1 LSEREA
7 VTRCLIPATGKPH
20 GLFDNFVAL
29 PVCLV
34 VAMRISEFDDLDTF
48 ETEGLLTGS
57 RERSWLWFGL
67 IISVGLHLALC
78 AYFYR
83 TRFQTAD
90 AIFAEAPRPPTFKVK
105 SVDLAQQ
112 LDKSSIDQTNPAAKP
127 EPDKTN
133 VQLPDEKKSFD
144 KLLQDIQASAA
155 MPDDTRDVLPDQPK
169 VEQPDVN
176 SVLTEI
182 ERSTAQNLSNNSNA
196 THEQSLLN
204 NATVSGRPQP
214 ALSGTELATST
225 TIKRPNTFTSK
236 MPADSAGPNKGR
248 APGFSDLDQLLAQK
262 GPLGSGTKLR
272 MPDDQLFEYD
282 SAMLQ
287 SSAIAQLQKLGT
299 LIQRNPRGTFTV
311 EGYTDSFGTPEYNLD
326 LSQRRADSVKQYLV
340 EAMGISPAQIET
352 RGYGATKFRTSP
364 NGSIEEQSP
373 NRRVEIVV
381 HTSEG

>member
-1 LSEREA
+1 MRAYELDD
-7 VTRCLIPATGKPH
+7 
-20 GLFDNFVAL
+20 FDNL
-29 PVCLV
+29 
-34 VAMRISEFDDLDTF
+34 

-57 RERSWLWFGL
+57 RERGWLWFGL
-67 IISVGLHLALC
+67 IVSLGLHLALC
-78 AYFYR
+78 TYFYR

-90 AIFAEAPRPPTFKVK
+90 AMLSEALPPPTFRVK

-112 LDKSSIDQTNPAAKP
+112 LDKGSVDQTNPAAKP
-127 EPDKTN
+127 EPDKTD

-144 KLLQDIQASAA
+144 KLLQDIQASEA
-155 MPDDTRDVLPDQPK
+155 MPDDTRDVLPDKPK
-169 VEQPDVN
+169 VEQPSDVN

-182 ERSTAQNLSNNSNA
+182 ERSTAQTLPNSPSG
-196 THEQSLLN
+196 TREQSLLN
-204 NATVSGRPQP
+204 NASVSGRPQP

-236 MPADSAGPNKGR
+236 MPADSAGPNKGH

-282 SAMLQ
+282 SATLQ
-287 SSAIAQLQKLGT
+287 ASAINQLQKLGT
-299 LIQRNPRGTFTV
+299 LIQRNPKATFTV
-311 EGYTDSFGTPEYNLD
+311 EGYTDSFGTPEYNRD

-340 EAMGISPAQIET
+340 EAMGISSAQIET
-352 RGYGATKFRTSP
+352 HGYGMTKFRTSP

>member
-1 LSEREA
+1 MKISKY
-7 VTRCLIPATGKPH
+7 GD
-20 GLFDNFVAL
+20 FD
-29 PVCLV
+29 
-34 VAMRISEFDDLDTF
+34 SF
-48 ETEGLLTGS
+48 ETEGLLAGGK
-57 RERSWLWFGL
+57 ERSWLWFGL
-67 IISVGLHLALC
+67 IVSLGIHFALC

-83 TRFQTAD
+83 VRFLPVD
-90 AIFAEAPRPPTFKVK
+90 AMMAGAPQPPTFKVK

-112 LDKSSIDQTNPAAKP
+112 LDKSSMDQNNPAAKP
-127 EPDKTN
+127 EPDKTD

-155 MPDDTRDVLPDQPK
+155 MPDDISDVLPDQPK
-169 VEQPDVN
+169 TEQRDVN
-176 SVLTEI
+176 TVLTEI
-182 ERSTAQNLSNNSNA
+182 EPSTAQNLSNNPNA
-196 THEQSLLN
+196 THQQSLLN
-204 NATVSGRPQP
+204 DTATSGRPQP

-225 TIKRPNTFTSK
+225 SIKRPNTFTSK
-236 MPADSAGPNKGR
+236 MPADSAGPNKGH

-282 SAMLQ
+282 SATLQ
-287 SSAIAQLQKLGT
+287 ASAMDQLQKLGR
-299 LIQRNPRGTFTV
+299 LIQRNPKATFTV

-340 EAMGISPAQIET
+340 EAMRISPAQIET
-352 RGYGATKFRTSP
+352 RGYGMAKFRTSP

-381 HTSEG
+381 HTSDG

>member
-1 LSEREA
+1 MRASE
-7 VTRCLIPATGKPH
+7 LDD
-20 GLFDNFVAL
+20 FDSL
-29 PVCLV
+29 
-34 VAMRISEFDDLDTF
+34 

-57 RERSWLWFGL
+57 RERGWLWFGL
-67 IISVGLHLALC
+67 IVSLGLHLALC
-78 AYFYR
+78 TYFYR

-90 AIFAEAPRPPTFKVK
+90 AMLSETLPPPTFKVK

-112 LDKSSIDQTNPAAKP
+112 LDKGGVDQTNPAAKP
-127 EPDKTN
+127 EPDKTD

-155 MPDDTRDVLPDQPK
+155 MPDDTRDVLPDKPK

-182 ERSTAQNLSNNSNA
+182 ERSTAQTLPNSPNG
-196 THEQSLLN
+196 TREQSLLN
-204 NATVSGRPQP
+204 NAAVSGRPQP

-236 MPADSAGPNKGR
+236 MPADSAGPNKGH

-282 SAMLQ
+282 SATLQ
-287 SSAIAQLQKLGT
+287 GSAINQLQKLGT
-299 LIQRNPRGTFTV
+299 LIQRNPKATFTV
-311 EGYTDSFGTPEYNLD
+311 EGYTDSFGTPDYNLD

-340 EAMGISPAQIET
+340 EAMGISSAQIET
-352 RGYGATKFRTSP
+352 RGYGMTKFRTSP

>member
-1 LSEREA
+1 MRAYELDD
-7 VTRCLIPATGKPH
+7 
-20 GLFDNFVAL
+20 FDNL
-29 PVCLV
+29 
-34 VAMRISEFDDLDTF
+34 

-57 RERSWLWFGL
+57 RERGWLWFGL
-67 IISVGLHLALC
+67 IVSLGLHLALC
-78 AYFYR
+78 TYFYR

-90 AIFAEAPRPPTFKVK
+90 AVLSEALPPPTFKVK

-112 LDKSSIDQTNPAAKP
+112 LDKGGVDQTNPAAKP
-127 EPDKTN
+127 EPDKTD

-155 MPDDTRDVLPDQPK
+155 MPDDTRDVLPDKPK

-182 ERSTAQNLSNNSNA
+182 ERSTAQTLPNSPNG
-196 THEQSLLN
+196 TREQSLLN
-204 NATVSGRPQP
+204 NAAVSGRPQP

-236 MPADSAGPNKGR
+236 MPADSAGPNKGH

-282 SAMLQ
+282 SATLQ
-287 SSAIAQLQKLGT
+287 ASAINQLQKLGT
-299 LIQRNPRGTFTV
+299 LIQRNPKATFTV
-311 EGYTDSFGTPEYNLD
+311 EGYTDSFGTPDYNLD

-340 EAMGISPAQIET
+340 EAMGISSAQIET

>member
-1 LSEREA
+1 
-7 VTRCLIPATGKPH
+7 
-20 GLFDNFVAL
+20 
-29 PVCLV
+29 
-34 VAMRISEFDDLDTF
+34 MRVSDFDDLDGF
-48 ETEGLLTGS
+48 DTEGLLTGS
-57 RERSWLWFGL
+57 KERSWIWFGL
-67 IISVGLHLALC
+67 IVSLAIHFALC

-83 TRFQTAD
+83 TRFQPV
-90 AIFAEAPRPPTFKVK
+90 EAAFVEQQQPPMFKVK
-105 SVDLAQQ
+105 SVDLGQQ
-112 LDKSSIDQTNPAAKP
+112 LDKGSVDQTNPAAKP
-127 EPDKTN
+127 EPDKTD

-144 KLLQDIQASAA
+144 KILQDIQASAA

-182 ERSTAQNLSNNSNA
+182 ERSTAQSLSNNPNA
-196 THEQSLLN
+196 TREQSLLN
-204 NATVSGRPQP
+204 NTGVSGRPQP

-225 TIKRPNTFTSK
+225 SIKRPNTFTSK
-236 MPADSAGPNKGR
+236 LPGDSAGPNKGR

-282 SAMLQ
+282 SDVLQ
-287 SSAIAQLQKLGT
+287 GSAVSQLQKLGK
-299 LIQRNPRGTFTV
+299 LIQRNPKATFTV

-340 EAMGISPAQIET
+340 EAMGISPAQIQT

>member
-1 LSEREA
+1 MRASE
-7 VTRCLIPATGKPH
+7 LDDFD
-20 GLFDNFVAL
+20 GL
-29 PVCLV
+29 
-34 VAMRISEFDDLDTF
+34 

-57 RERSWLWFGL
+57 RERGWLWFGL
-67 IISVGLHLALC
+67 IVSLGLHLALC
-78 AYFYR
+78 TYFYR

-90 AIFAEAPRPPTFKVK
+90 AMLSETLPPPTFKVK

-112 LDKSSIDQTNPAAKP
+112 LDKGGVDQTNPAAKP
-127 EPDKTN
+127 EPDKTD

-144 KLLQDIQASAA
+144 KLLEDIQASAA
-155 MPDDTRDVLPDQPK
+155 MPDDTRDVLPDKPK

-182 ERSTAQNLSNNSNA
+182 ERSTAQTLPNSPNG
-196 THEQSLLN
+196 TREQSLLN
-204 NATVSGRPQP
+204 NAAVSGRPQP

-236 MPADSAGPNKGR
+236 MPADSAGPNKGH

-282 SAMLQ
+282 SATLQ
-287 SSAIAQLQKLGT
+287 ASAINQLQKLGT
-299 LIQRNPRGTFTV
+299 LIQRNPKATFTV
-311 EGYTDSFGTPEYNLD
+311 EGYTDSFGTPDYNLD

-340 EAMGISPAQIET
+340 EAMGISSAQIET
-352 RGYGATKFRTSP
+352 RGYGMTKFRTSP

>member
-1 LSEREA
+1 MRASE
-7 VTRCLIPATGKPH
+7 LDD
-20 GLFDNFVAL
+20 FDSL
-29 PVCLV
+29 
-34 VAMRISEFDDLDTF
+34 

-57 RERSWLWFGL
+57 RERGWLWFGL
-67 IISVGLHLALC
+67 IVSLGLHLALC
-78 AYFYR
+78 TYFYR

-90 AIFAEAPRPPTFKVK
+90 AMLSEALPPPTFKVK

-112 LDKSSIDQTNPAAKP
+112 LDKGGVDQTNPAAKP
-127 EPDKTN
+127 EPDKTD

-155 MPDDTRDVLPDQPK
+155 MPDDTRDVLPDKPK

-182 ERSTAQNLSNNSNA
+182 ERSTAQTLPNSPNG
-196 THEQSLLN
+196 TREQSLLN
-204 NATVSGRPQP
+204 NAAVSGRPQP

-236 MPADSAGPNKGR
+236 MPADSAGPNKGH

-282 SAMLQ
+282 SATLQ
-287 SSAIAQLQKLGT
+287 ASAINQLQKLGT
-299 LIQRNPRGTFTV
+299 LIQRNPKATFTV
-311 EGYTDSFGTPEYNLD
+311 EGYTDSFGTPDYNLD

-340 EAMGISPAQIET
+340 EAMGISSAQIET
-352 RGYGATKFRTSP
+352 RGYGMTKFRTSP

>member
-1 LSEREA
+1 MRAYELDD
-7 VTRCLIPATGKPH
+7 
-20 GLFDNFVAL
+20 FDNL
-29 PVCLV
+29 
-34 VAMRISEFDDLDTF
+34 

-57 RERSWLWFGL
+57 RERGWLWFGL
-67 IISVGLHLALC
+67 IVSLALHLALC
-78 AYFYR
+78 TYFYR

-90 AIFAEAPRPPTFKVK
+90 AMLSEALPPPTFKVK

-112 LDKSSIDQTNPAAKP
+112 LDKGSADQTNPAAKP
-127 EPDKTN
+127 EPDKTD

-144 KLLQDIQASAA
+144 KLLQDIQASEA
-155 MPDDTRDVLPDQPK
+155 MPDDTRDVLPDKPK
-169 VEQPDVN
+169 VEQPSDVN

-182 ERSTAQNLSNNSNA
+182 ERSTAQTLPNSPSG
-196 THEQSLLN
+196 TREQSLLN
-204 NATVSGRPQP
+204 NAAVSGRPQP

-236 MPADSAGPNKGR
+236 MPADSAGPNKGH

-282 SAMLQ
+282 SATLQ
-287 SSAIAQLQKLGT
+287 ASAINQLQKLGT
-299 LIQRNPRGTFTV
+299 LIQRNPKATFTV
-311 EGYTDSFGTPEYNLD
+311 EGYTDSFGTPEYNRD

-340 EAMGISPAQIET
+340 EAMGISSAQIET
-352 RGYGATKFRTSP
+352 HGYGMTKFRTSP

>member
-1 LSEREA
+1 
-7 VTRCLIPATGKPH
+7 
-20 GLFDNFVAL
+20 
-29 PVCLV
+29 
-34 VAMRISEFDDLDTF
+34 MRVSDFDDLDGF
-48 ETEGLLTGS
+48 DTEGLLTGS
-57 RERSWLWFGL
+57 KERSWIWFGL
-67 IISVGLHLALC
+67 IVSLAIHFALC

-83 TRFQTAD
+83 TRFQPV
-90 AIFAEAPRPPTFKVK
+90 EAAFTEQQQPPMFKVK
-105 SVDLAQQ
+105 SVDLGQQ
-112 LDKSSIDQTNPAAKP
+112 LDKGSVDQTNPAAKP
-127 EPDKTN
+127 EPDKTD

-144 KLLQDIQASAA
+144 KILQDIQASAA

-182 ERSTAQNLSNNSNA
+182 ERSTAQSLSNNPNA
-196 THEQSLLN
+196 TREQSLLN
-204 NATVSGRPQP
+204 DTGVSGRPQP

-225 TIKRPNTFTSK
+225 SIKRPNTFTSK
-236 MPADSAGPNKGR
+236 LPGDSAGPNKGR

-282 SAMLQ
+282 SDVLQ
-287 SSAIAQLQKLGT
+287 GSAVSQLQKLGT
-299 LIQRNPRGTFTV
+299 LIQRNPKATFTV

-340 EAMGISPAQIET
+340 EAMRISPAQIET
-352 RGYGATKFRTSP
+352 RGYGMTKFRTSP
-364 NGSIEEQSP
+364 NGSIEDQSP

>member
-1 LSEREA
+1 MRASE
-7 VTRCLIPATGKPH
+7 LDD
-20 GLFDNFVAL
+20 FDNL
-29 PVCLV
+29 
-34 VAMRISEFDDLDTF
+34 

-57 RERSWLWFGL
+57 RERGWLWFGL
-67 IISVGLHLALC
+67 IVSLALHLALC
-78 AYFYR
+78 TYFYR

-90 AIFAEAPRPPTFKVK
+90 AMLSEALPPPTFKVK

-112 LDKSSIDQTNPAAKP
+112 LNKGSADQTNPAAKP
-127 EPDKTN
+127 EPDKTD

-144 KLLQDIQASAA
+144 KLLQDIQASEA
-155 MPDDTRDVLPDQPK
+155 MPDDTRDVLPDKAK
-169 VEQPDVN
+169 VEQPPDVN

-182 ERSTAQNLSNNSNA
+182 ERSTAQTLPNSPSG
-196 THEQSLLN
+196 TREQSLLN
-204 NATVSGRPQP
+204 NAAVSGRPQP

-236 MPADSAGPNKGR
+236 MPADSAGPNKGH

-282 SAMLQ
+282 SATLQ
-287 SSAIAQLQKLGT
+287 ASAINQLQKLGT
-299 LIQRNPRGTFTV
+299 LIQRNPKATFTV
-311 EGYTDSFGTPEYNLD
+311 EGYTDSFGTPEYNRD

-340 EAMGISPAQIET
+340 EAMGISSAQIET
-352 RGYGATKFRTSP
+352 HGYGMTKFRTSP

>member
-1 LSEREA
+1 MRAYELDD
-7 VTRCLIPATGKPH
+7 
-20 GLFDNFVAL
+20 FDNL
-29 PVCLV
+29 
-34 VAMRISEFDDLDTF
+34 

-57 RERSWLWFGL
+57 RERGWLWFGL
-67 IISVGLHLALC
+67 IVSLGLHLALC
-78 AYFYR
+78 TYFYR

-90 AIFAEAPRPPTFKVK
+90 AVFAEMQQTPTFTIK

-112 LDKSSIDQTNPAAKP
+112 LDKSSMDQTNAAAKP
-127 EPDKTN
+127 NPDQTQE
-133 VQLPDEKKSFD
+133 QLPDEKKSFD
-144 KLLQDIQASAA
+144 KLLQEVQASTA
-155 MPDDTRDVLPDQPK
+155 MPDDTRDVLPDKPK
-169 VEQPDVN
+169 VEQPSDVN

-182 ERSTAQNLSNNSNA
+182 ERSTAQTLPNSPSG
-196 THEQSLLN
+196 TREQSLLN
-204 NATVSGRPQP
+204 NAAVSGRPQP

-236 MPADSAGPNKGR
+236 MPADSAGPNKGH

-282 SAMLQ
+282 SATLQ
-287 SSAIAQLQKLGT
+287 ASAINQLQKLGT
-299 LIQRNPRGTFTV
+299 LIQRNPKATFTV

-340 EAMGISPAQIET
+340 EAMGISSAQIET
-352 RGYGATKFRTSP
+352 RGYGMTKFRTSP

>member
-1 LSEREA
+1 
-7 VTRCLIPATGKPH
+7 
-20 GLFDNFVAL
+20 
-29 PVCLV
+29 
-34 VAMRISEFDDLDTF
+34 MRVSEFEDFDTF

-57 RERSWLWFGL
+57 KERSWLWFGL
-67 IISVGLHLALC
+67 IVSLAIHFGLC

-83 TRFQTAD
+83 TRFQSAETA
-90 AIFAEAPRPPTFKVK
+90 FAPNEQTPTFKVR
-105 SVDLAQQ
+105 SITESN
-112 LDKSSIDQTNPAAKP
+112 LDKSSMDQTKPAAKP
-127 EPDKTN
+127 NPDNTD

-144 KLLQDIQASAA
+144 KLLQDIQASVAL
-155 MPDDTRDVLPDQPK
+155 PDDTRDVLPDKPK
-169 VEQPDVN
+169 VEQPEMN
-176 SVLTEI
+176 SVLNEI
-182 ERSTAQNLSNNSNA
+182 ERSAAQTLSNDANA
-196 THEQSLLN
+196 AQEQSLLN
-204 NATVSGRPQP
+204 NNSVSGRPQP

-225 TIKRPNTFTSK
+225 AIKRPNTFTSK
-236 MPADSAGPNKGR
+236 LPADSAGPNKSR

-282 SAMLQ
+282 SATLQ
-287 SSAIAQLQKLGT
+287 SSAIDQLQKLGT
-299 LIQRNPRGTFTV
+299 LIQRNPKATFTV

-340 EAMGISPAQIET
+340 EAMRISPVQIQT
-352 RGYGATKFRTSP
+352 RGYGAAKFRTSP

>member
-1 LSEREA
+1 MK
-7 VTRCLIPATGKPH
+7 V
-20 GLFDNFVAL
+20 
-29 PVCLV
+29 
-34 VAMRISEFDDLDTF
+34 SEFDDFDTF

-57 RERSWLWFGL
+57 RERSWIWFGL

-83 TRFQTAD
+83 TRFQSAD
-90 AIFAEAPRPPTFKVK
+90 AIFSEAPPPPAFKVK
-105 SVDLAQQ
+105 SIDLAQQ
-112 LDKSSIDQTNPAAKP
+112 LDKAGVDQTNPAAKT
-127 EPDKTN
+127 EPDKTD

-155 MPDDTRDVLPDQPK
+155 MPDDTRDVLPDKPK
-169 VEQPDVN
+169 VEQPDVS

-182 ERSTAQNLSNNSNA
+182 ERSTAQTLPNNPNA
-196 THEQSLLN
+196 TREQSLLN
-204 NATVSGRPQP
+204 SSAISGRPQP

-282 SAMLQ
+282 SATLQ
-287 SSAIAQLQKLGT
+287 GSAINQLQKLGT
-299 LIQRNPRGTFTV
+299 LIQRNPKATFSV

-340 EAMGISPAQIET
+340 EAMRISPAQIQT
-352 RGYGATKFRTSP
+352 RGYGATRFRTSP
-364 NGSIEEQSP
+364 NGSIDEQGS

>member
-1 LSEREA
+1 L
-7 VTRCLIPATGKPH
+7 
-20 GLFDNFVAL
+20 
-29 PVCLV
+29 
-34 VAMRISEFDDLDTF
+34 
-48 ETEGLLTGS
+48 
-57 RERSWLWFGL
+57 
-67 IISVGLHLALC
+67 GLHLALC
-78 AYFYR
+78 TYFYR

-90 AIFAEAPRPPTFKVK
+90 AMLSEALPPPTFKVK

-112 LDKSSIDQTNPAAKP
+112 LDKGSVDQTNPAAKP
-127 EPDKTN
+127 EPDKTD

-144 KLLQDIQASAA
+144 KLLQDIQASEA
-155 MPDDTRDVLPDQPK
+155 MPDDTRDVLPDKPK
-169 VEQPDVN
+169 VEQPSDVN

-182 ERSTAQNLSNNSNA
+182 ERSTAQTLPNSPSG
-196 THEQSLLN
+196 TREQSLLN
-204 NATVSGRPQP
+204 NAAVSGRPQP

-236 MPADSAGPNKGR
+236 MPADSAGPNKGH

-282 SAMLQ
+282 SATLQ
-287 SSAIAQLQKLGT
+287 ASAINQLQKLGT
-299 LIQRNPRGTFTV
+299 LIQRNPKATFTV

-340 EAMGISPAQIET
+340 EAMGISSAQIET
-352 RGYGATKFRTSP
+352 RGYGMTKFRTSP